1 MPQPKDRVNRAIR
14 EKEVRLIDENGDHVG
29 VVSIQDALKRAEE
42 AGLDLVEVSSASR
55 PFVCRVM
62 DYGNF
67 KYEQSKKQK
76 EAKKRQ
82 HTTELKEIKMRP
94 RISGHDYDFKI
105 RNARK
110 FILAGDKV
118 KFVVMF
124 RGRERSHT
132 EFGYELLDKVQE
144 EMKDLV
150 KLDSKPSAEGRN
162 LIMVLAPDPAG
173 VKSEKSRLEKER
185 QRLEQE
191 EKAEVGIETEAE
203 AETVT
208 GAEPDPEMETEENE

>member
-1 MPQPKDRVNRAIR
+1 MSGRVPQPKDRINRAIR
-14 EKEVRLIDENGDHVG
+14 EREVRLIDESGNHVG
-29 VVSIQDALKRAEE
+29 VVSIQEALRRAEE

-55 PFVCRVM
+55 PYVCRVM

-67 KYEQSKKQK
+67 KYEQAKKQK
-76 EAKKRQ
+76 EAKKKQ
-82 HTTELKEIKMRP
+82 HTTELKEVKLRP
-94 RISGHDYDFKI
+94 RISGHDYDFKM

-132 EFGYELLDKVQE
+132 EFGYELLEKVQE
-144 EMKDLV
+144 DLKGLV
-150 KLDSKPSAEGRN
+150 KVDAKPSSEGRN

-173 VKSEKSRLEKER
+173 VKAEKARLEKER
-185 QRLEQE
+185 RRLEQE
-191 EKAEVGIETEAE
+191 EQAEKEAE
-203 AETVT
+203 E
-208 GAEPDPEMETEENE
+208 DK